1 MLPIRERLAPLQ
13 AKHALL
19 LGLAFCAS
27 IPYGMHAAASLL
39 VGGGIQILNLRA
51 LERSVRLIT
60 DRQVAGL
67 GLVLSAARFVLLI
80 SVVLLLFWATPLHRL
95 ALGIG
100 LLLVV
105 PAALWHG
112 LETAR
117 ANARES

>member
-1 MLPIRERLAPLQ
+1 MRRVRERLGSLQ

-60 DRQVAGL
+60 GRQIAGPV
-67 GLVLSAARFVLLI
+67 GLALAMARFVLL
-80 SVVLLLFWATPLHRL
+80 VLLVFLLLWVSSLHRL

-112 LETAR
+112 LDTAQ
-117 ANARES
+117 SKG